1 MLKDFQFSSTA
12 IVKPLSC
19 VWLFATPWTGAHQA
33 SLSFSISWSLL
44 KLMSIEP
51 WCHPAISSSVI
62 FSSCPQSFPASG
74 FFPMSQ
80 LLASGGQSIGASAST
95 SDLPMNIQDWFPLG
109 CTGLISLQSKG
120 LSRVFSRVFLVL
132 PYLWFCFLLFWLLCS
147 IMVCKG

>member
-12 IVKPLSC
+12 VIQPLSC
-19 VWLFATPWTGAHQA
+19 VWLFATPWTAAYQA

-51 WCHPAISSSVI
+51 WCHPAISSSVT

-74 FFPMSQ
+74 FFPMSRV
-80 LLASGGQSIGASAST
+80 LTSGGQSIGASAST

-120 LSRVFSRVFLVL
+120 LSRVFSRVFSVL